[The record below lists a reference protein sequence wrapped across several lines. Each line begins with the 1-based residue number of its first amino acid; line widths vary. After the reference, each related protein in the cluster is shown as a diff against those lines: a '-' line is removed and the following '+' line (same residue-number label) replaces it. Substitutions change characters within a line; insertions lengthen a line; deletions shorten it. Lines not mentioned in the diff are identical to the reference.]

1 MGFKLPDEGVIE
13 LLTEENPKREGSA
26 AAERWGRVK
35 TGMTVKEAHDLGF
48 LRPETHTA
56 VVRGWMKVTH
66 ETKDEAGKVT
76 ETTVYDQEYAAAHSD
91 APTDSAATDTPAE
104 TPAET
109 PAPEAEPEPVA
120 VG

>member
-35 TGMTVKEAHDLGF
+35 NGMTVKEAHDLGF

-66 ETKDEAGKVT
+66 EVKDEAGKVT

-91 APTDSAATDTPAE
+91 APADSAATTTEEPAAQKE
-104 TPAET
+104 P
-109 PAPEAEPEPVA
+109 EPEPVA
-120 VG
+120 AD